1 MLVEAGVRHHRGRAC
16 PTATRVMDG
25 PVIQHAAA
33 QALAGGVRVDDV
45 FRATAAVARRRRRR
59 RSS

>member
-1 MLVEAGVRHHRGRAC
+1 MLVEAGCDIVEVGV
-16 PTATRVMDG
+16 PYSDPLMDG

-33 QALAGGVRVDDV
+33 TALAGGTRVDDV
-45 FRATAAVARRRRRR
+45 FRATRGGPRRPAAP